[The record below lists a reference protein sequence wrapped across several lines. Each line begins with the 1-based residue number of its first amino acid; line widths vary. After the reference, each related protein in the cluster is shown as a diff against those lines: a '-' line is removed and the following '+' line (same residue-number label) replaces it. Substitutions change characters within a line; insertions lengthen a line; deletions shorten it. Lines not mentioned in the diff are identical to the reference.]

1 MKLCRSLVSPSLYF
15 LIWLTL
21 YFTWNT
27 FNVLVQH
34 VVNHRINVLVHILK
48 QDGEA
53 ILDSKLQLLQKI
65 GVVERYNLQI
75 KYTRVRNKALY
86 FFSSYAIPTFGNA
99 SF

>member
-1 MKLCRSLVSPSLYF
+1 MMLCRSLVSLSLYF

-21 YFTWNT
+21 SFTSNT

-34 VVNHRINVLVHILK
+34 VVNNGINVLVHILK

-65 GVVERYNLQI
+65 GVVERYNLQT
-75 KYTRVRNKALY
+75 KYTKVRNKALY
-86 FFSSYAIPTFGNA
+86 SFSYYAIVTFGNA
-99 SF
+99 SC

>member
-1 MKLCRSLVSPSLYF
+1 MFYTRVFIEL
-15 LIWLTL
+15 LIL
-21 YFTWNT
+21 
-27 FNVLVQH
+27 FNF
-34 VVNHRINVLVHILK
+34 VNHRINVLVHILK